1 MDFANLKPSD
11 KVTLLDKLV
20 PVSQGAGTVTTG
32 WVLASTFNGILAL
45 IAAGVLGAAAT
56 LDAKF
61 QQAQDSGGTG
71 AKDVTGAAITQM
83 VKATD
88 DNKFS
93 FINLDPQKL
102 DTVNNFDYVRLS
114 LTVGTAAS
122 LIYAAIF
129 GVTPRYGVAAHGTG
143 FKEAINVN

>member
-1 MDFANLKPSD
+1 MDFSNLKPSD

-20 PVSQGAGTVTTG
+20 PVSQGVATVTTG
-32 WVLASTFNGILAL
+32 WILVSAFNGLMAL

-56 LDAKF
+56 VDAKF
-61 QQAQDSGGTG
+61 QQATDSGGTG
-71 AKDVTGAAITQM
+71 VKDVPGAIITQM

-102 DTVNNFDYVRLS
+102 DVTNNFDYVRLS
-114 LTVGTAAS
+114 LTVGGAAS
-122 LIYAAIF
+122 LVYAAVF

>member
-20 PVSQGAGTVTTG
+20 PVSQGVATVTTG
-32 WVLASTFNGILAL
+32 WILASAFNGIMAL

-61 QQAQDSGGTG
+61 QQATDSGGSG
-71 AKDVTGAAITQM
+71 AKDVVGAAITQM

-102 DTVNNFDYVRLS
+102 DVINNFNYIRLS
-114 LTVGTAAS
+114 LTVGVAAS
-122 LIYAAIF
+122 LIYAAVF
-129 GVTPRYGVAAHGTG
+129 GLTPRYGVAAHGTG
-143 FKEAINVN
+143 FKEAVNVN